1 MLRATLLPNHE
12 EKDRMSDAV
21 VMTTTIAGLPPPRRG
36 KVRDIYETEEHF
48 LIIATDRVSAFDVV
62 LHEGIPGKGRVLNLV
77 SRFWFNYLSGI
88 IPNHL
93 ISVNVDDFPA
103 ACRPYRE
110 MLTGRAMLV
119 KKAQPLPVECIVRGY
134 LAGSG
139 WQEYRA
145 TKSVCG
151 IALPPGL
158 RESERLPHPIF
169 TPSTKAPAGQHDENI
184 SFAEVERLIGGE
196 LAAKVREVSL
206 ALYQTAHAY
215 AEKKGFL
222 LADTKFEFGMR
233 DGQLL
238 LIDEAFTPDSSRFWR
253 AETYQPG
260 APQESY
266 DKQIIRNY
274 LIHLGWDRR
283 PPAPHLPPEIIAQ
296 AAARY
301 QDIAAQI
308 MGEPV

>member
-1 MLRATLLPNHE
+1 MNET
-12 EKDRMSDAV
+12 V
-21 VMTTTIAGLPPPRRG
+21 VLSTNIEGLPPPRRG
-36 KVRDIYETEEHF
+36 KVRDIYETKDHL
-48 LIIATDRVSAFDVV
+48 LIVATDRVSAFDVV
-62 LHEGIPGKGRVLNLV
+62 LPDGIPGKGRVLTQV
-77 SRFWFNYLSGI
+77 SRFWFNYLAHLV
-88 IPNHL
+88 PNHL
-93 ISVNVDDFPA
+93 ISVEVNDFPP
-103 ACRPYRE
+103 ACQPYRE

-151 IALPPGL
+151 IALPTGL
-158 RESERLPHPIF
+158 RESERLPEPIF
-169 TPSTKAPAGQHDENI
+169 TPSTKAPEGTHDENI
-184 SFAEVERLIGGE
+184 PFAEVERLVGAP
-196 LAAKVREVSL
+196 LAAQVREVSL
-206 ALYQTAHAY
+206 ALYRAAHSFAQT
-215 AEKKGFL
+215 KGFL
-222 LADTKFEFGMR
+222 LADTKFEFGLR

-253 AETYQPG
+253 AEVYQPG

-274 LIHLGWDRR
+274 LISLGWDRR

-296 AAARY
+296 AAIRY
-301 QDIAAQI
+301 QEIAEHLT
-308 MGEPV
+308 GEKA

>member
-1 MLRATLLPNHE
+1 MQMSATIVLSTNIE
-12 EKDRMSDAV
+12 
-21 VMTTTIAGLPPPRRG
+21 GLPPPRRG
-36 KVRDIYETEEHF
+36 KVRDIYETKDHL
-48 LIIATDRVSAFDVV
+48 LIVATDRVSAFDVV
-62 LHEGIPGKGRVLNLV
+62 LPDGIPGKGRVLTQV
-77 SRFWFNYLSGI
+77 SRFWFNYLAHLV
-88 IPNHL
+88 PNHL
-93 ISVNVDDFPA
+93 ISVEVNDFPP
-103 ACRPYRE
+103 ACQPYRE

-151 IALPPGL
+151 IALPAGL
-158 RESERLPHPIF
+158 RESERLPEPIF
-169 TPSTKAPAGQHDENI
+169 TPSTKAPEGTHDENI
-184 SFAEVERLIGGE
+184 PFAEVERLVGAP
-196 LAAKVREVSL
+196 LAAQVREVSL
-206 ALYQTAHAY
+206 ALYRAAHSFAQT
-215 AEKKGFL
+215 KGFL
-222 LADTKFEFGMR
+222 LADTKFEFGLC

-253 AETYQPG
+253 AEVYQPG

-274 LIHLGWDRR
+274 LISLGWDRR
-283 PPAPHLPPEIIAQ
+283 PPAPHLPPEIITQ

-301 QDIAAQI
+301 QEIAEHLT
-308 MGEPV
+308 GEKA

>member
-1 MLRATLLPNHE
+1 MSATIVLSTNIE
-12 EKDRMSDAV
+12 
-21 VMTTTIAGLPPPRRG
+21 GLPPPRRG
-36 KVRDIYETEEHF
+36 KVRDIYETKDHL
-48 LIIATDRVSAFDVV
+48 LIVATDRVSAFDVV
-62 LHEGIPGKGRVLNLV
+62 LPDGIPGKGRVLTQV
-77 SRFWFNYLSGI
+77 SRFWFNYLAHLV
-88 IPNHL
+88 PNHL
-93 ISVNVDDFPA
+93 ISVEVNDFPP
-103 ACRPYRE
+103 ACQPYRE

-151 IALPPGL
+151 IALPTGL
-158 RESERLPHPIF
+158 RESERLPEPIF
-169 TPSTKAPAGQHDENI
+169 TPSTKAPEGTHDENI
-184 SFAEVERLIGGE
+184 PFAEVERLVGAP
-196 LAAKVREVSL
+196 LAAQVREVSL
-206 ALYQTAHAY
+206 ALYRAAHSFAQT
-215 AEKKGFL
+215 KGFL
-222 LADTKFEFGMR
+222 LADTKFEFGLR

-253 AETYQPG
+253 AEVYQPG

-274 LIHLGWDRR
+274 LISLGWDRR

-301 QDIAAQI
+301 QEIAEHLT
-308 MGEPV
+308 GEKA

>member
-1 MLRATLLPNHE
+1 
-12 EKDRMSDAV
+12 MSDAV
-21 VMTTTIAGLPPPRRG
+21 VMTTSIEGLAAPRRG
-36 KVRDIYETEEHF
+36 KVRDIYETEEHL

-62 LHEGIPGKGRVLNLV
+62 LHEGIPGKGRVLNQV
-77 SRFWFNYLSGI
+77 SRFWFNYLSHI

-103 ACRPYRE
+103 VCKPYRE
-110 MLTGRAMLV
+110 VLTGRAMLV

-151 IALPPGL
+151 VALPAGL
-158 RESERLPHPIF
+158 RESERLPEPIF
-169 TPSTKAPAGQHDENI
+169 TPSTKAPEGQHDENI
-184 SFAEVERLIGGE
+184 SFAEVERLIGVN
-196 LAAKVREVSL
+196 LAAQVRDVSL
-206 ALYQTAHAY
+206 ALYKAAHAY
-215 AEKKGFL
+215 AEKKGFF

-260 APQESY
+260 SSQDSY

-274 LIHLGWDRR
+274 LIELKWDRR
-283 PPAPHLPPEIIAQ
+283 PPAPHLPQEIIMQ

-301 QDIAAQI
+301 REIASHLI
-308 MGEPV
+308 GESV

>member
-1 MLRATLLPNHE
+1 MNDAIVLSTHLE
-12 EKDRMSDAV
+12 E
-21 VMTTTIAGLPPPRRG
+21 LPPPRRG
-36 KVRDIYETEEHF
+36 KVRDIYETDDHL
-48 LIIATDRVSAFDVV
+48 LIVATDRVSAFDVV
-62 LHEGIPGKGRVLNLV
+62 LPDGIPGKGRVLTRV
-77 SRFWFNYLSGI
+77 SRFWFSYLAHL

-93 ISVNVDDFPA
+93 VSVEVEDFPP

-110 MLTGRAMLV
+110 MLAGRAMLV

-145 TKSVCG
+145 TGTVCG
-151 IALPPGL
+151 IALPRGL
-158 RESERLPHPIF
+158 RESERLPEPIF
-169 TPSTKAPAGQHDENI
+169 TPSTKAPEGTHDENI
-184 SFAEVERLIGGE
+184 SFAEVERLIGRE
-196 LAAKVREVSL
+196 LAMRVREVSL
-206 ALYQTAHAY
+206 ALYRAAHAL
-215 AEKKGFL
+215 AQTKGFL
-222 LADTKFEFGMR
+222 LADTKCEFGLR
-233 DGQLL
+233 EGQLL

-253 AETYQPG
+253 ADVYQPG

-274 LIHLGWDRR
+274 LIALGWNRR

-301 QDIAAQI
+301 QEIAAHLI
-308 MGEPV
+308 GEHAE

>member
-1 MLRATLLPNHE
+1 MNET
-12 EKDRMSDAV
+12 V
-21 VMTTTIAGLPPPRRG
+21 VLSTNIEGLPPPRRG
-36 KVRDIYETEEHF
+36 KVRDIYETEDHL
-48 LIIATDRVSAFDVV
+48 LIVATDRVSAFDVV
-62 LHEGIPGKGRVLNLV
+62 LPDDIPGKGRVLTQV
-77 SRFWFNYLSGI
+77 SRFWFNSLAHLV
-88 IPNHL
+88 PNHL
-93 ISVNVDDFPA
+93 VSVEVDDFPF
-103 ACRPYRE
+103 ACRPYRA

-151 IALPPGL
+151 ISLPPGL
-158 RESERLPHPIF
+158 RESERLPEPIF
-169 TPSTKAPAGQHDENI
+169 TPSTKAPEGTHDENI
-184 SFAEVERLIGGE
+184 PFSEVERLVGVN
-196 LAAKVREVSL
+196 LAAQIRDVSL
-206 ALYQTAHAY
+206 ALYRAAHTFART
-215 AEKKGFL
+215 KGFL
-222 LADTKFEFGMR
+222 LADTKFEFGQR

-253 AETYQPG
+253 AEVYQPG
-260 APQESY
+260 ASQDSY

-274 LIHLGWDRR
+274 LISLGWDRR

-301 QDIAAQI
+301 QEIAAHLT
-308 MGEPV
+308 GEKV

>member
-1 MLRATLLPNHE
+1 
-12 EKDRMSDAV
+12 MSDRV
-21 VMTTTIAGLPPPRRG
+21 VMTTNIEGLPAPRRG
-36 KVRDIYETEEHF
+36 KVRDIYETEERL

-77 SRFWFNYLSGI
+77 SRFWFNYLSDI

-103 ACRPYRE
+103 ACKPYRE
-110 MLTGRAMLV
+110 MLSGRAMLV

-151 IALPPGL
+151 IALPSGL
-158 RESERLPHPIF
+158 RESERLPNPIF
-169 TPSTKAPAGQHDENI
+169 TPSTKAPEGQHDENI
-184 SFAEVERLIGGE
+184 SFSEVERLIGGE
-196 LAAKVREVSL
+196 LAAKVRDLSL
-206 ALYQTAHAY
+206 ALYKAAHAH
-215 AEKKGFL
+215 AEKKGFF
-222 LADTKFEFGMR
+222 LADTKFEFGIR

-253 AETYQPG
+253 TVTYQPG
-260 APQESY
+260 VSQDSY

-274 LIHLGWDRR
+274 LIQLGWDRR
-283 PPAPHLPPEIIAQ
+283 PPAPHLPPEIITQ

-301 QDIAAQI
+301 QEIATHLI
-308 MGEPV
+308 GESV

>member
-1 MLRATLLPNHE
+1 MSATIVLSTNIE
-12 EKDRMSDAV
+12 
-21 VMTTTIAGLPPPRRG
+21 GLPPPRRG
-36 KVRDIYETEEHF
+36 KVRDIYETKDHL
-48 LIIATDRVSAFDVV
+48 LIVATDRVSAFDVV
-62 LHEGIPGKGRVLNLV
+62 LPDGIPGKGRVLTQV
-77 SRFWFNYLSGI
+77 SRFWFNYLAHLV
-88 IPNHL
+88 PNHL
-93 ISVNVDDFPA
+93 ISVEVNDFPP
-103 ACRPYRE
+103 ACQPYRE

-151 IALPPGL
+151 IALPAGL
-158 RESERLPHPIF
+158 RESERLPEPIF
-169 TPSTKAPAGQHDENI
+169 TPSTKAPEGTHDENI
-184 SFAEVERLIGGE
+184 PFAEVERLVGAP
-196 LAAKVREVSL
+196 LAAQVREVSL
-206 ALYQTAHAY
+206 ALYRAAHSFAQT
-215 AEKKGFL
+215 KGFL
-222 LADTKFEFGMR
+222 LADTKFEFGLC

-253 AETYQPG
+253 AEVYQPG

-274 LIHLGWDRR
+274 LISLGWDRR

-301 QDIAAQI
+301 QEIAEHLT
-308 MGEPV
+308 GEKA

>member
-1 MLRATLLPNHE
+1 
-12 EKDRMSDAV
+12 MSETV
-21 VMTTTIAGLPPPRRG
+21 VLSTNIEGLPPPRRG
-36 KVRDIYETEEHF
+36 KVRDIYETEDQL
-48 LIIATDRVSAFDVV
+48 LIVATDRVSAFDVV
-62 LHEGIPGKGRVLNLV
+62 LPDGIPGKGRVLTQV
-77 SRFWFNYLSGI
+77 SRFWFDYLAHLV
-88 IPNHL
+88 PNHL
-93 ISVNVDDFPA
+93 ISVEVADFPP

-110 MLTGRAMLV
+110 MLGGRAMLV

-145 TKSVCG
+145 TRSVCG

-158 RESERLPHPIF
+158 RESERLPEPVF
-169 TPSTKAPAGQHDENI
+169 TPSTKAPAGTHDENI
-184 SFAEVERLIGGE
+184 PFSEVERLVGAA
-196 LAAKVREVSL
+196 LAAQVREVSL
-206 ALYQTAHAY
+206 ALYRAAHAF
-215 AEKKGFL
+215 AQGKGFL
-222 LADTKFEFGMR
+222 LADTKFEFGRR

-253 AETYQPG
+253 AEAYQPG

-274 LIHLGWDRR
+274 LISLGWDRR

-301 QDIAAQI
+301 QEIAAHLT
-308 MGEPV
+308 GGKA

>member
-1 MLRATLLPNHE
+1 MNET
-12 EKDRMSDAV
+12 V
-21 VMTTTIAGLPPPRRG
+21 VLSTNIEGLPPPRRG
-36 KVRDIYETEEHF
+36 KVRDIYETKDHL
-48 LIIATDRVSAFDVV
+48 LIVATDRVSAFDVV
-62 LHEGIPGKGRVLNLV
+62 LPDGIPGKGRVLTQV
-77 SRFWFNYLSGI
+77 SRFWFNYLAHLV
-88 IPNHL
+88 PNHL
-93 ISVNVDDFPA
+93 ISVEVNDFPP
-103 ACRPYRE
+103 ACQPYRE

-151 IALPPGL
+151 IALPAGL
-158 RESERLPHPIF
+158 RESERLPEPIF
-169 TPSTKAPAGQHDENI
+169 TPSTKAPEGTHDENI
-184 SFAEVERLIGGE
+184 PFAEVERLVGAP
-196 LAAKVREVSL
+196 LAAQVREVSL
-206 ALYQTAHAY
+206 ALYRAAHSFAQT
-215 AEKKGFL
+215 KGFL
-222 LADTKFEFGMR
+222 LADTKFEFGLC

-253 AETYQPG
+253 AEVYQPG

-274 LIHLGWDRR
+274 LISLGWDRR

-301 QDIAAQI
+301 QEIAEHLT
-308 MGEPV
+308 GEKA

>member
-1 MLRATLLPNHE
+1 
-12 EKDRMSDAV
+12 MSDAV
-21 VMTTTIAGLPPPRRG
+21 VMTTSIEGLPAPRRG
-36 KVRDIYETEEHF
+36 KVRDIYETEEYL
-48 LIIATDRVSAFDVV
+48 LIVATDRVSAFDVV
-62 LHEGIPGKGRVLNLV
+62 LHEGIPGKGRVLTQV
-77 SRFWFNYLSGI
+77 SRFWFNYLAHI

-93 ISVNVDDFPA
+93 ISVNVDDFPTV
-103 ACRPYRE
+103 CHPYRE
-110 MLTGRAMLV
+110 VLEGRTMLV

-151 IALPPGL
+151 IALPSGL
-158 RESERLPHPIF
+158 RESERLPEPIF
-169 TPSTKAPAGQHDENI
+169 TPSTKAPEGQHDENI
-184 SFAEVERLIGGE
+184 SFAEVERLIGPR
-196 LAAKVREVSL
+196 LAAQVRDVSL
-206 ALYQTAHAY
+206 ALYKAAHAF
-215 AEKKGFL
+215 AETKGFF
-222 LADTKFEFGMR
+222 LADTKFEFGQR

-260 APQESY
+260 ASQDSY

-274 LIHLGWDRR
+274 LIELKWDRR
-283 PPAPHLPPEIIAQ
+283 PPAPHLPSGIIAQ

-301 QDIAAQI
+301 REIASHLI
-308 MGEPV
+308 GEYL